1 MTEQTTAIAPTDQ
14 ARAVVNLVLDGL
26 SSQHSRRAYGKALA
40 DFLQW
45 HSSQGRPAL
54 SKALVQAYKVKL
66 EADKLAPSTINLRLA
81 AIRKLAA
88 EASDNALLDPI
99 LASGVKAVKGVK
111 TAGVR
116 AGNWLTKEQAQ
127 RLLNTPDVATV
138 KGLRDRAVLAVLIG
152 CGLRRSEAAALT
164 CAHLQQREG
173 RWCIVDLVGKGN
185 RTRTVPAP
193 SWTKAAIDA
202 WLDVAGIAEGRVFR
216 AVNKAG
222 EVTGQ
227 DLTDQA
233 IFDVV
238 GEYAAACGLGHI
250 GAHDLRRTFAK
261 LAHRGGAALDQVQL
275 SLGHSSIQTTERYLG
290 LRQDLTSAP
299 CDFLGL
305 RLGAEE

>member
-152 CGLRRSEAAALT
+152 CGLQRSEAAALT

-193 SWTKAAIDA
+193 SWAKAAIDA

-238 GEYAAACGLGHI
+238 GEYAAGCGLGHI

-305 RLGAEE
+305 RLGEG